1 MNAADDRLAEEPNA
15 GTLRAKESAI
25 WPEGFPEDD
34 GLALRV
40 HRAISWIE
48 RAEQEAE
55 DLDAAFVFYWIAFN
69 AAYAQDILET
79 HDATERR
86 NFGQYFSSLVD
97 LDTEK
102 RIFSAVWDRFPDS
115 IRVLLDNKFVFQ
127 QFWNYHNGIPGTDH
141 WESRFQGSK
150 NAVARALGHSDTEA
164 VLSILFDRLYVL
176 RNQIIHGG
184 ATWNSS
190 VNRDQVRD
198 GARIMSF
205 LVPVFVSLMMD
216 NPEHEWGPPYYPVVS

>member
-1 MNAADDRLAEEPNA
+1 MKSGPTCVMREKLIFYNGGYSMNPAEDRFPEEPTA
-15 GTLRAKESAI
+15 DTLRAKESDI
-25 WPEGFPEDD
+25 WPNRFPEND

-48 RAEQEAE
+48 RAERETE
-55 DLDAAFVFYWIAFN
+55 DMDAAFVFYWIAFN

-127 QFWNYHNGIPGTDH
+127 QFWNYHNGIPGTDN
-141 WESRFQGSK
+141 WESRFQRSK
-150 NAVARALGHSDTEA
+150 SAIARALG
-164 VLSILFDRLYVL
+164 R
-176 RNQIIHGG
+176 
-184 ATWNSS
+184 
-190 VNRDQVRD
+190 
-198 GARIMSF
+198 
-205 LVPVFVSLMMD
+205 
-216 NPEHEWGPPYYPVVS
+216 

>member
-1 MNAADDRLAEEPNA
+1 MNAAEDRFPEELTA
-15 GTLRAKESAI
+15 SILREKQSAI

-48 RAEQEAE
+48 RAEQETE
-55 DLDAAFVFYWIAFN
+55 DLDSTFVFYWIAFN

-79 HDATERR
+79 HDTTERR
-86 NFGQYFSSLVD
+86 NFGRYFSSIVT
-97 LDTEK
+97 LDTHD
-102 RIFSAVWDRFPDS
+102 RIFSAVWNRFSDS

-127 QFWNYHNGIPGTDH
+127 QFWNYHNGVSGYDQ
-141 WESRFQGSK
+141 WEASFRSSRI
-150 NAVARALGHSDTEA
+150 AVGRALGSSDTET

-198 GARIMSF
+198 GARIMAF
-205 LVPVFVSLMMD
+205 LVPVFVELMMD
-216 NPEHEWGPPYYPVVS
+216 NTDKEWGPPYYPVVN